1 MTLDRPSE
9 SYRRSVDGPTLGNR
23 ARRID
28 PLVWDTLLAVAL
40 AALSVIGGII
50 AANGSSDPARQGLGT
65 APFVLVAL
73 GCAPLVVRRRW
84 PIGVLIAVSLTSV
97 ASASID
103 HSQDLAFAL
112 VVASYTAAAYVDRE
126 RFVRITVPIA
136 VGAAVAGTV
145 IADPNTNWVEVLVAT
160 TFSTGLPM
168 LFGRIGYNRRRRIA
182 AEQERAAR
190 DAVTHERARIA
201 RELHDV
207 VAHAMSVM
215 VVQAG
220 AARRVLD
227 DDPASARAAIAR
239 IEATG
244 RDGMAEMRRLIGIL
258 KEDAAHAE
266 RTPQPGLADLDAL
279 LETVR
284 ASGVAV
290 ELVNEG
296 QPQPLSSGA
305 DLTAFRVVQEALT
318 NVMKH
323 AGRANARVLLRWLD
337 DALEIEVADDGR
349 GPTTAAPGGQGLIG
363 MRERVALF
371 DGTLTS
377 GARPGGGFALRA
389 VVPIEHGAAP

>member
-1 MTLDRPSE
+1 M
-9 SYRRSVDGPTLGNR
+9 DGPTFGDR

-28 PLVWDTLLAVAL
+28 PLVWDTLLAVGL
-40 AALSVIGGII
+40 AAVSVIGGII

-84 PIGVLIAVSLTSV
+84 PIAVLVAVSLTSI
-97 ASASID
+97 ASAWVD

-112 VVASYTAAAYVDRE
+112 VVAAYTAAAYVDRE
-126 RFVRITVPIA
+126 RFVRISVPVA

-145 IADPNTNWVEVLVAT
+145 IADPHTNWVEVLVAA
-160 TFSTGLPM
+160 TFTTGLPM
-168 LFGRIGYNRRRRIA
+168 LLGRISYNRRRRIA

-190 DAVTHERARIA
+190 DAVMQERARIA

-220 AARRVLD
+220 AARRVMD
-227 DDPASARAAIAR
+227 DDPAAAKGAIAR

-258 KEDAAHAE
+258 KEDAAEAE
-266 RTPQPGLADLDAL
+266 RTPQPGLADLDGL

-284 ASGVAV
+284 ASGVGV
-290 ELVNEG
+290 ELITEG
-296 QPQPLSSGA
+296 EPRALSSGL
-305 DLTAFRVVQEALT
+305 DLTAYRVVQEALT

-323 AGRANARVLLRWLD
+323 AGPAHARVLLRWMAV
-337 DALEIEVADDGR
+337 ALEIEVADDGR
-349 GPTTAAPGGQGLIG
+349 GPTTPAGGQGLIG

-371 DGTLTS
+371 GGTLSS
-377 GARPGGGFALRA
+377 GARPGRGFELRA
-389 VVPIEHGAAP
+389 TLPFGQGGGP

>member
-1 MTLDRPSE
+1 MTLDRPSG
-9 SYRRSVDGPTLGNR
+9 SYRRGVDGTTLGDR

-28 PLVWDTLLAVAL
+28 PLVWDTLLAVGL
-40 AALSVIGGII
+40 AAVSVIGGII
-50 AANGSSDPARQGLGT
+50 AANGSTDAARQSLGT

-73 GCAPLVVRRRW
+73 GCGPLVVRRRW
-84 PIGVLIAVSLTSV
+84 PIAVLVAVSAASI

-126 RFVRITVPIA
+126 RFVRFSAPIA
-136 VGAAVAGTV
+136 VAAAVVGTV
-145 IADPNTNWVEVLVAT
+145 VADPHTNWVEVVVDA

-168 LFGRIGYNRRRRIA
+168 LLGRISYNRRRRIA
-182 AEQERAAR
+182 VDRERAAH
-190 DAVTHERARIA
+190 DAVTQERARIA

-258 KEDAAHAE
+258 KEDAAEAE
-266 RTPQPGLADLDAL
+266 RTPQPGLADLDGL
-279 LETVR
+279 LGTVR
-284 ASGVAV
+284 AAGVTV
-290 ELVNEG
+290 ELVTEG
-296 QPQPLSSGA
+296 APRALSSGV
-305 DLTAFRVVQEALT
+305 DLTAFRIVQEALT

-323 AGRANARVLLRWLD
+323 AGRANARVLLRWLA

-349 GPTTAAPGGQGLIG
+349 GPTTAAGGGQGLIG
-363 MRERVALF
+363 MRERVGLF
-371 DGTLTS
+371 GGTLTS
-377 GARPGGGFALRA
+377 GPRPGGGFELRA
-389 VVPIEHGAAP
+389 TLPIGEGGQ

>member
-1 MTLDRPSE
+1 
-9 SYRRSVDGPTLGNR
+9 
-23 ARRID
+23 
-28 PLVWDTLLAVAL
+28 
-40 AALSVIGGII
+40 
-50 AANGSSDPARQGLGT
+50 
-65 APFVLVAL
+65 
-73 GCAPLVVRRRW
+73 
-84 PIGVLIAVSLTSV
+84 
-97 ASASID
+97 
-103 HSQDLAFAL
+103 
-112 VVASYTAAAYVDRE
+112 
-126 RFVRITVPIA
+126 
-136 VGAAVAGTV
+136 
-145 IADPNTNWVEVLVAT
+145 
-160 TFSTGLPM
+160 
-168 LFGRIGYNRRRRIA
+168 
-182 AEQERAAR
+182 
-190 DAVTHERARIA
+190 
-201 RELHDV
+201 
-207 VAHAMSVM
+207 
-215 VVQAG
+215 
-220 AARRVLD
+220 
-227 DDPASARAAIAR
+227 
-239 IEATG
+239 
-244 RDGMAEMRRLIGIL
+244 MAEMRRLIGIL

>member
-1 MTLDRPSE
+1 VTEQAWHLFKRHWFALLLAAAIVE
-9 SYRRSVDGPTLGNR
+9 NAVELIVRRNSDGAPTTSLW
-23 ARRID
+23 ITV
-28 PLVWDTLLAVAL
+28 PLLAVMIVPLFWWRRFPFGAPAAVFVIGATESFVDGRLVTFTLATFLSVL
-40 AALSVIGGII
+40 AAVFLFGILEDRRQSV
-50 AANGSSDPARQGLGT
+50 AGLGI
-65 APFVLVAL
+65 AL
-73 GCAPLVVRRRW
+73 GAAGVVTLNDPTQSW
-84 PIGVLIAVSLTSV
+84 SDFAGAVLLFSISWLAGFAIGRKLEQ
-97 ASASID
+97 ASAA
-103 HSQDLAFAL
+103 QERA
-112 VVASYTAAAYVDRE
+112 DRLE
-126 RFVRITVPIA
+126 REQEAEAR
-136 VGAAVAGTV
+136 AAVA
-145 IADPNTNWVEVLVAT
+145 E
-160 TFSTGLPM
+160 
-168 LFGRIGYNRRRRIA
+168 
-182 AEQERAAR
+182 
-190 DAVTHERARIA
+190 ERARIA

-227 DDPASARAAIAR
+227 EDPQAAKAAIAR
-239 IEATG
+239 IETTG

-258 KEDAAHAE
+258 KEDAAEAE
-266 RTPQPGLADLDAL
+266 RTPQPGLADLDGL

-290 ELVNEG
+290 ELVTEG
-296 QPQPLSSGA
+296 EPRALSSGA

-349 GPTTAAPGGQGLIG
+349 GPTAAAPGGQGLIG

-377 GARPGGGFALRA
+377 GARPGGGFELRA
-389 VVPIEHGAAP
+389 IVPIEQGGAS